1 MSCPHCDLNIAEFFK
16 GKDYV
21 DKLIVALDHREPE
34 TPVRAAWIL
43 GRLQDKRAVEPLIK
57 LIDATEDVYIARAAV
72 EALGRID
79 TAKARK
85 YLKAVADNHPA
96 VLVKDAAARALA
108 AGSETS
114 ERRNRMHLHPIKLEV
129 IGGNVRTF
137 TDLALDYTGTL
148 ALDGVLLP
156 GVAERLTKI
165 AGRMHITILTAD
177 TFGKAEEEL
186 KRLPVDLLLIGTG
199 LDKAK
204 AVLKMSAEK
213 VIAIGNGRND
223 VAMMKQAGLRIA
235 VIGPEGA
242 PAELLQIAEVVVGN
256 ICDALDLIIHPM
268 RLKATLRD

>member
-1 MSCPHCDLNIAEFFK
+1 
-16 GKDYV
+16 
-21 DKLIVALDHREPE
+21 
-34 TPVRAAWIL
+34 
-43 GRLQDKRAVEPLIK
+43 
-57 LIDATEDVYIARAAV
+57 V

-79 TAKARK
+79 TAQARK
-85 YLKAVADNHPA
+85 NLKIVAETHPA
-96 VLVKDAAARALA
+96 VLVKDAADRALA
-108 AGSETS
+108 AGSGTS
-114 ERRNRMHLHPIKLEV
+114 DRRNRRHLHPIKLEV